1 MQNDETNSGQETSP
15 EISEAFVDYTANRGY
30 DKSRA
35 LEGAMKVFMS
45 LPADLQVRFMNRKT
59 SVQTDRD
66 VVATAVKETLE
77 KKPYRKKSIV
87 RSVIGT
93 VVFLVI
99 TVVLLCPLLTG
110 FRIPIL
116 TAYGIYWCHL
126 VEPITFFNGLE
137 PVMSKS
143 IAIYLALMAIV
154 GTVWILIAA
163 VKRFKNFPALLCGC
177 ILLFASLGS
186 LCYRLVANPIE
197 KDVIISGFT
206 GYLRYAPTDNLLAG
220 IGDGVVRLYDRKA
233 EKVLGEHKSSQ
244 AGAEQMAV
252 SSDGQRLAVR
262 RKNDSID
269 LIDLSTGNLIKN
281 ISVPG
286 FKAIMGVFSP
296 DNQKLAVYIS
306 SEYVESTKSWKTPEK
321 GNLWIY
327 SAKNGELLFCERT
340 PTVSSGWPQAMDWEA
355 NIIAIADISGEDGG
369 GVLLWD
375 VKQHAKLRSLMHP
388 EYQSGPLSVA
398 LSPDGKKVAV
408 GYAPYDV
415 AIWDV
420 QTGKLLH
427 DLSSKNNWVV
437 CLDFSP
443 DGRLLASGE
452 GNSAVRVWD
461 VESGLQ
467 LFHFGMGSQHSS
479 NYTYSVSFDSTGRR
493 LACGTEN
500 NHIVIYRI
508 SD

>member
-15 EISEAFVDYTANRGY
+15 EISEAFVDYVANKGY
-30 DKSRA
+30 GKSRA
-35 LEGAMKVFMS
+35 LEGAIKVFMS
-45 LPADLQVRFMNRKT
+45 LPADLQIRFMNRET

-66 VVATAVKETLE
+66 VVAAVVKEILE
-77 KKPYRKKSIV
+77 KKPTRKKSIV

-93 VVFLVI
+93 VICLVI
-99 TVVLLCPLLTG
+99 TVALLCPLFTGLKVPLLTV
-110 FRIPIL
+110 
-116 TAYGIYWCHL
+116 YGIYWYP
-126 VEPITFFNGLE
+126 VYEPITFFNGLE
-137 PVMSKS
+137 PVISKS
-143 IAIYLALMAIV
+143 LAIYLALLLIV

-177 ILLFASLGS
+177 ILLFASIVS
-186 LCYRLVANPIE
+186 LCYRLAANPIE
-197 KDVIISGFT
+197 KDVIIRGFT

-220 IGDGVVRLYDRKA
+220 IGDGVVRLYDRNA
-233 EKVLGEHKSSQ
+233 EKILGEHKSSQ
-244 AGAEQMAV
+244 AGAEQLFV
-252 SSDGQRLAVR
+252 SSDGQRLAVGR
-262 RKNDSID
+262 GNNSVD
-269 LIDLSTGNLIKN
+269 LIDLPTGKLIKN

-286 FKAIMGVFSP
+286 FKAKMGVFSP
-296 DNQKLAVYIS
+296 DNQKLAVFID
-306 SEYVESTKSWKTPEK
+306 SEYVESTGSWKRPEK

-327 SAKNGELLFCERT
+327 SAIDGELLFVEST
-340 PTVSSGWPQAMDWEA
+340 PVCSGGRQDMDWKGD
-355 NIIAIADISGEDGG
+355 IIAMVETYDGG
-369 GVLLWD
+369 RGTLLWD
-375 VKQHAKLRSLMHP
+375 VGKHAKRHTLIHP
-388 EYQSGPLSVA
+388 EFQCGPLSVA

-408 GYAPYDV
+408 GYGPYDV